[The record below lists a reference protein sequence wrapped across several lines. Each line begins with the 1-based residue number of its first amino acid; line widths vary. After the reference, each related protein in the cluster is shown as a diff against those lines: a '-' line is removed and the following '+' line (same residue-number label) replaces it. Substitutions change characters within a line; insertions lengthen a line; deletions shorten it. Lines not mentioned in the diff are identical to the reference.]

1 MTLLDIVRNYQGLL
15 ERKEALAEETK
26 ENNAAIEAAKEK
38 ISQQM
43 VDDDVPSIS
52 TGGYKF
58 SLQAKTI
65 YSKKSEADIAQT
77 GTTFFDV
84 LREEGLGDIIVEQV
98 NTRTLQST
106 LKDYV
111 EEHGELSEELEK
123 VIRSY
128 DTYDIARRKETNRA
142 TKGGKAK
149 C

>member
-1 MTLLDIVRNYQGLL
+1 MTLLDMVRNYQGLL
-15 ERKEALAEETK
+15 ERKEPLAEETK

-43 VDDDVPSIS
+43 VDDDCPSIS

-111 EEHGELSEELEK
+111 E
-123 VIRSY
+123 
-128 DTYDIARRKETNRA
+128 
-142 TKGGKAK
+142 
-149 C
+149 

>member
-1 MTLLDIVRNYQGLL
+1 M
-15 ERKEALAEETK
+15 
-26 ENNAAIEAAKEK
+26 
-38 ISQQM
+38 
-43 VDDDVPSIS
+43 
-52 TGGYKF
+52 
-58 SLQAKTI
+58 
-65 YSKKSEADIAQT
+65 
-77 GTTFFDV
+77 
-84 LREEGLGDIIVEQV
+84 EQV

>member
-1 MTLLDIVRNYQGLL
+1 MLFR
-15 ERKEALAEETK
+15 
-26 ENNAAIEAAKEK
+26 
-38 ISQQM
+38 S
-43 VDDDVPSIS
+43 
-52 TGGYKF
+52 
-58 SLQAKTI
+58 
-65 YSKKSEADIAQT
+65 
-77 GTTFFDV
+77 
-84 LREEGLGDIIVEQV
+84 V